1 MNVFSKL
8 KKKIKHPLTGKKRK
22 QGRTGVDAGGERVD
36 PVGSSS
42 WPDSPVV
49 VGGSHHPEDNGANP
63 DERQVGSVDQ
73 PWQPDELESVPARG
87 SEGDQE
93 GGDVDF
99 DRREASQVYSHPHSD
114 VEVEAGSGPSGKGD
128 DIEVERVNPSP
139 SAPPTSH
146 DGKPDG
152 M

>member
-1 MNVFSKL
+1 M
-8 KKKIKHPLTGKKRK
+8 
-22 QGRTGVDAGGERVD
+22 VDSA
-36 PVGSSS
+36 SSLS
-42 WPDSPVV
+42 RLEPPVV
-49 VGGSHHPEDNGANP
+49 AGGSHAREDNGANA
-63 DERQVGSVDQ
+63 DERQVGLVDQ

-128 DIEVERVNPSP
+128 GIEVERVNPSP